1 MRAIISKKPKPLIS
15 DNSTNG
21 LPPILISFSTACGK
35 EFFYPENA
43 FGANLLTV
51 MNGKRKAYLR
61 AEIKGLRAMGFPIE
75 VIAKKVDIDWDAV

>member
-1 MRAIISKKPKPLIS
+1 MRSIIPKKQNALIS
-15 DNSTNG
+15 DNTTNG
-21 LPPILISFSTACGK
+21 LPIIIISFSTACGK

-61 AEIKGLRAMGFPIE
+61 QEIKGLRAMGFPIE
-75 VIAKKVDIDWDAV
+75 VIAKKIEIDWDAE